1 MHKHYFSI
9 METRIEQAVDK
20 KRSGKFN
27 CAQAVAC
34 TYCDLAGVEEPT
46 MRHLTNAFGTGM
58 GSMDGT
64 CGAIVGAG
72 VVLGM
77 VRKDRIAAMRDMKT
91 LVTRFKQ
98 RNGAVECHALKGV
111 GSGCPLRACND
122 CVADAAGLLEELLP

>member
-1 MHKHYFSI
+1 MD
-9 METRIEQAVDK
+9 TRIEQAVEK

-34 TYCDLAGVEEPT
+34 TYCDLAGLEEET
-46 MRHLTNAFGTGM
+46 MRNLTNAFGTGM

-72 VVLGM
+72 AVLGM

-91 LVTRFKQ
+91 LVTRFKT
-98 RNGAVECHALKGV
+98 RNGAVECHALKGI
-111 GSGCPLRACND
+111 GGGTPLRACND
-122 CVADAAGLLEELLP
+122 CVADAAQFLEELLP